1 MPIKIIRNSYWV
13 APGEILA
20 GPFPGSD
27 EEFSYKLRLRA
38 LFDAGIRA
46 FINLQTEGEMASG
59 SRKYDEDYGKIF
71 RHFLTLNNETE
82 IDGGCVRRFSIPDRD
97 VPTVESMIK
106 ILNEIDMLESKGIPI
121 YIHCWGGIGRTGT
134 VVGCWLMRHGLAE
147 KRTVIDEI
155 FNLRKMYVENSC
167 LIYRSPETESQ
178 EQFILNWQKG
188 Q

>member
-1 MPIKIIRNSYWV
+1 MPTKIIRNSYWV
-13 APGEILA
+13 MPGEILA

-27 EEFSYKLRLRA
+27 EDFSYKLRLRA

-46 FINLQTEGEMASG
+46 FINLQTEGEMASS
-59 SRKYDEDYGKIF
+59 SRSYNEDYGSIF
-71 RHFLTLNNETE
+71 SHFLSQSNAKE
-82 IDGGCVRRFSIPDRD
+82 IDGGFIRRFSIPDRD
-97 VPTVESMIK
+97 VPTVELMTK
-106 ILNEIDMLESKGIPI
+106 ILNEIDLLRSKSIPL

-147 KRTVIDEI
+147 RRTVIDEI
-155 FNLRKMYVENSC
+155 FNLRKIFVESSC
-167 LIYRSPETESQ
+167 LVYRSPETEIQ